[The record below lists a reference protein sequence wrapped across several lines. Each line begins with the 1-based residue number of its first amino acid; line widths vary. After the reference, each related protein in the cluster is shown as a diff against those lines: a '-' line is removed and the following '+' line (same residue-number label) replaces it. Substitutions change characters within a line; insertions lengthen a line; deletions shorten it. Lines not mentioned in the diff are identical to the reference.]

1 MLIAAIFYLKHRHH
15 EDLENNWVSE
25 TALIEDV
32 RSDQIGLVDSPMG
45 GAILYRVNVLVR
57 YKIDGAAEEKWITVD
72 QRPEPLEA
80 AKLQMFRWKG
90 QQCIVRWKPSE
101 PDKVIAE
108 VS

>member
-1 MLIAAIFYLKHRHH
+1 MRRYSMPDRQALASLRPRGKRDWHELRILAGYIAFIAMLIAAIFYLKHRHH

-57 YKIDGAAEEKWITVD
+57 YKIDG
-72 QRPEPLEA
+72 
-80 AKLQMFRWKG
+80 
-90 QQCIVRWKPSE
+90 
-101 PDKVIAE
+101 
-108 VS
+108 